1 MARRP
6 TKLAQVDTQRRL
18 GDVELCADFQIFHAG
33 LHQFGDFAFAGR
45 QLFKR
50 IFLNGRY
57 KRLFQRPPR
66 RRDHQVLQRAPDQI
80 HEEQAENGPNGQQMH
95 EQHMRTEG
103 AVVDIVHKL
112 PQQIS
117 AHGTKQRQQEKRL
130 GQRAEQETAPL
141 EKLVQDKQAERGAAA
156 GRELHDIKGY
166 GIQRR
171 GRENRCQQ

>member
-1 MARRP
+1 M
-6 TKLAQVDTQRRL
+6 
-18 GDVELCADFQIFHAG
+18 
-33 LHQFGDFAFAGR
+33 
-45 QLFKR
+45 
-50 IFLNGRY
+50 
-57 KRLFQRPPR
+57 
-66 RRDHQVLQRAPDQI
+66 
-80 HEEQAENGPNGQQMH
+80 
-95 EQHMRTEG
+95 
-103 AVVDIVHKL
+103 DIVHKL
-112 PQQIS
+112 PQQIP